1 MMIIMSMIRC
11 LDLKEAAFPQYEW
24 MIIVGIIFGFCMS
37 FGIGANDVAN
47 AFGTS
52 VAAKTL
58 TLLQAICIAAVM
70 EFGGAVLLGASVTST
85 ITTGI
90 FKAEYYEDDPEIVM
104 LGFMSALLVA
114 FLLLMAAT
122 FCELPVSTTH
132 VIVGS
137 LLGFTVAAKG
147 FQSVKWNN
155 VGTIIISWF
164 ASPIMTGCI
173 SGFIFFSLKKLVFE
187 AEHPYQRS
195 KRVYPVV
202 LCFTIVL
209 GVFFVLKKSQKNK
222 PQITGGVIAGA
233 SLGAAALALIFYFVY
248 LQKRILKN
256 IKENFT
262 EDGQKIVHEN
272 VEEGSQ
278 AGEEEFKELT
288 GWKYYW
294 EIFALATYKQDL
306 EVSCLKENKDTAAM
320 WENSGKYDLRAERM
334 FSYLQVFTA
343 SITSFAHGA
352 NDVAN
357 AISPLAGMMTIYKTG
372 DLSSTAI
379 VPFWVL
385 CMGGLGI
392 VLGFACYG
400 YKIIKAVGYKLTA
413 ITPSKGFTSELST
426 AISVLVASFIGI
438 PVSSTQCL
446 IGAVTGVGLASGGKN
461 EVSFKFLAKIAS
473 GWVVTFVLVAILNAA
488 VFSFI
493 AYSPSLVQ

>member
-24 MIIVGIIFGFCMS
+24 MIIMGIIFGFCMS

-58 TLLQAICIAAVM
+58 TLLQAIYIAAVM

-90 FKAEYYEDDPEIVM
+90 FKAEYYEDEPEIVM
-104 LGFMSALLVA
+104 LGFMCALLVA

-122 FCELPVSTTH
+122 FYELPVSTTH

-155 VGTIIISWF
+155 VGTIVISWF
-164 ASPIMTGCI
+164 ASPIMTGCF
-173 SGFIFFSLKKLVFE
+173 SGSIFFLLKKFVFE

-195 KRVYPVV
+195 KRVYPIV

-222 PQITGGVIAGA
+222 PQITGGIIAGA
-233 SLGAAALALIFYFVY
+233 SFGAAGLALIFYFVY

-256 IKENFT
+256 ITENFT
-262 EDGQKIVHEN
+262 EDGQKIVHDN
-272 VEEGSQ
+272 VEEGSL
-278 AGEEEFKELT
+278 EEEEECKLT

-294 EIFALATYKQDL
+294 EIFAQATYKQDL
-306 EVSCLKENKDTAAM
+306 EASCLGENKDTAAI

-372 DLSSTAI
+372 DLSSTAV

-385 CMGGLGI
+385 CMGGIGI
-392 VLGFACYG
+392 VCGFTCYG

-446 IGAVTGVGLASGGKN
+446 VGAVTGVGLASGGRS
-461 EVSFKFLAKIAS
+461 EVSFKFLARIAS
-473 GWVVTFVLVAILNAA
+473 GWVVTFVLVALLNAA

-493 AYSPSLVQ
+493 AYSPSLAE

>member
-1 MMIIMSMIRC
+1 M
-11 LDLKEAAFPQYEW
+11 
-24 MIIVGIIFGFCMS
+24 G
-37 FGIGANDVAN
+37 
-47 AFGTS
+47 
-52 VAAKTL
+52 
-58 TLLQAICIAAVM
+58 
-70 EFGGAVLLGASVTST
+70 
-85 ITTGI
+85 
-90 FKAEYYEDDPEIVM
+90 
-104 LGFMSALLVA
+104 
-114 FLLLMAAT
+114 
-122 FCELPVSTTH
+122 
-132 VIVGS
+132 
-137 LLGFTVAAKG
+137 AKG

-155 VGTIIISWF
+155 VVTIVISWF
-164 ASPIMTGCI
+164 ASPIMTGCF
-173 SGFIFFSLKKLVFE
+173 SGSIFFLLNKFVFE

-195 KRVYPVV
+195 KRVYPIV

-222 PQITGGVIAGA
+222 PQITGGIIAGA
-233 SLGAAALALIFYFVY
+233 SFGAAGLALIFYFVY

-256 IKENFT
+256 ITENFT
-262 EDGQKIVHEN
+262 EDGQKIVHDN
-272 VEEGSQ
+272 VEEGSL
-278 AGEEEFKELT
+278 EEEEECKNFT

-294 EIFALATYKQDL
+294 EIFAQATYKQDL
-306 EVSCLKENKDTAAM
+306 EASCLGENKDTAAI
-320 WENSGKYDLRAERM
+320 WENSGKYDLRAERI

-372 DLSSTAI
+372 DLSSTAV

-385 CMGGLGI
+385 CMGGIGI
-392 VLGFACYG
+392 VCGFTCYG

-446 IGAVTGVGLASGGKN
+446 VGAVTGVGLASGGRS
-461 EVSFKFLAKIAS
+461 EVSFKFLARIAS
-473 GWVVTFVLVAILNAA
+473 GWVVTFVLVALLNAA

-493 AYSPSLVQ
+493 AYSPSLAE